1 MLRLFQLFFKYI
13 ENQKKIKF
21 NKHLLNLLLI
31 ILKILIFIKKVIF
44 ETIKITIK
52 PFRLLFRFLFLKIFI
67 KLYYWLFKIKKYEFK
82 GKSLAFV
89 FNQKAM
95 HLLAIILVITVSLFS
110 LSARTQASFNPERMK
125 ESIMAKAV
133 ISDLDIL
140 GQEKLITETAEEF
153 SFNQA
158 GQSLRYISD
167 PYIKRPMN
175 YLGWE
180 DKSQETIND
189 FNSNGNNLALV
200 KPPGMNI
207 TSEEI
212 STNQETASTRTEIVD
227 YEIQSGDTVSS
238 IAYKFGLK
246 TNTVLWANNLSSFS
260 LIRPGNTL
268 VILPT
273 DGVLHT
279 VKSGENLSILAQRYD
294 VDSQEISNYNN
305 ISANTIAINQRLII
319 PGATRLRA
327 PVRTVAVTSTPTPTP
342 SATPNSPAPVPSAD
356 GKMIWPTDGH
366 RITQYFSWRHNGLDV
381 ANKTGTPIYAS
392 EAGVIEFSGW
402 STGYGNNIIIDHGG
416 GKKTR
421 YAHMSKMFVT
431 VGQRVASGEHI
442 AAMGSTGWS
451 TGPHLHFEVIING
464 TRQNPLNYIR

>member
-1 MLRLFQLFFKYI
+1 LFFK
-13 ENQKKIKF
+13 
-21 NKHLLNLLLI
+21 I
-31 ILKILIFIKKVIF
+31 I
-44 ETIKITIK
+44 
-52 PFRLLFRFLFLKIFI
+52 I
-67 KLYYWLFKIKKYEFK
+67 KLYYWLFKIRKYEFK

-95 HLLAIILVITVSLFS
+95 HILAIILVITVSVFS
-110 LSARTQASFNPERMK
+110 LSARTQASFDPKRMK
-125 ESIMAKAV
+125 ESIMAQAV

-140 GQEKLITETAEEF
+140 GQDELIIETAEEF
-153 SFNQA
+153 NFDQTK
-158 GQSLRYISD
+158 QVIRYLSD
-167 PYIKRPMN
+167 SQIKRPMN

-180 DKSQETIND
+180 DKTQETIND
-189 FNSNGNNLALV
+189 FNKNGEALTSIKPLGINL
-200 KPPGMNI
+200 
-207 TSEEI
+207 TSEETPI
-212 STNQETASTRTEIVD
+212 SQETVSTRTEIIE

-238 IAYKFGLK
+238 IAYKFSLK

-268 VILPT
+268 IILPT

-279 VKSGENLSILAQRYD
+279 VKSGENLSYLAQRYN
-294 VDSQEISNYNN
+294 VSSQEISDYNN
-305 ISANTIAINQRLII
+305 IRANTIAINQKLII

-327 PVRTVAVTSTPTPTP
+327 PVQTIAVSPTPTP
-342 SATPNSPAPVPSAD
+342 RPSSPAPTPSID
-356 GKMIWPTDGH
+356 GKMAWPTEGH

-381 ANKTGTPIYAS
+381 ANKTGTAIYAA

-421 YAHMSKMFVT
+421 YAHMSRMFVV
-431 VGQRVASGEHI
+431 VGQRVARGEHI

-464 TRQNPLNYIR
+464 VRQNPLNYLR